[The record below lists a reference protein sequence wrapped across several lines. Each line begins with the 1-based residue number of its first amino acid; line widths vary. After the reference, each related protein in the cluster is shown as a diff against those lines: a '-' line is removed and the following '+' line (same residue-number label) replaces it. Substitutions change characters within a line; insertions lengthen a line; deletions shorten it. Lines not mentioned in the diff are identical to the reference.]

1 MSGKDFNE
9 KFGSKQYVKLTRESC
24 VHNSY
29 LYKDGL
35 NTDTKEFNPDKTC
48 NEGGFHFCARVDF
61 VKWLLYTNVN
71 DPMYYI
77 WDVIIPDNA
86 LVTIMDGGI
95 IKCNQFIL
103 CNKRFIWNNYDM
115 CKEIVQTEGLMLHYV
130 EQKIQTDDLCK
141 EALRKDIRAIGFV
154 IKPTH
159 EVYMEYVRLN
169 VKNIENIPD
178 HELTPELCVK
188 LLEINSEV
196 LPFIKSPSEEVLIFM
211 VKEDG
216 MKLKDIK
223 NQTQNICMEAVIQ
236 NKKCF
241 KFVQIEFRDK
251 CKAYIKD
258 YYDNLRMG
266 NSLAKDIN

>member
-24 VHNSY
+24 IHHSY
-29 LYKDGL
+29 QYKDGL
-35 NTDTKEFNPDKTC
+35 NTDPEKFNPDKTC
-48 NEGGFHFCARVDF
+48 NDGGFYFYARDDF
-61 VKWLLYTNVN
+61 VKWLVYYGIH
-71 DPMYYI
+71 DPMYYM
-77 WDVIIPDNA
+77 WDVAIPDNA
-86 LVTIMDGGI
+86 HVVVMDKDV

-103 CNKRFIWNNYDM
+103 SNKRSIWDNYDLCM
-115 CKEIVQTEGLMLHYV
+115 EIVQTDGLMLYFI
-130 EQKIQTDDLCK
+130 ESKYQTDVLCK
-141 EALRKDIRAIGFV
+141 EAIRQDDRSIGFV
-154 IKPTH
+154 ITPTH
-159 EVYMEYVRLN
+159 EVYMEYVRLKA
-169 VKNIENIPD
+169 KNIENIPD

-188 LLEINSEV
+188 LLETNSEV
-196 LPFIKSPSEEVLIFM
+196 LPFIKSPSEEVLTFM

-223 NQTQNICMEAVIQ
+223 NQTQNMCMEAVMQ

-258 YYDNLRMG
+258 YYDNLRAN
-266 NSLAKDIN
+266 NSLVKDIS